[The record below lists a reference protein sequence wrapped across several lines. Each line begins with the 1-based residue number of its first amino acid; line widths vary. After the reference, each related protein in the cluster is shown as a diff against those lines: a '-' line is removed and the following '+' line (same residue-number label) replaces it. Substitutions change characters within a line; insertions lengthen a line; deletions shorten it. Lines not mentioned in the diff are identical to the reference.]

1 MALQKQNQSE
11 QNNIKIYDSFQVK
24 QKDFS
29 IKKKNHKHQTLDHF
43 MNTSNKNYHEAL
55 ITFALI

>member
-29 IKKKNHKHQTLDHF
+29 I
-43 MNTSNKNYHEAL
+43 
-55 ITFALI
+55 